1 MGCFSGLE
9 VMALIR
15 KGQMTDI
22 DIVARDILGSLV
34 SRDNFFDVAIS
45 MHSCPKELRIWCE
58 KES

>member
-1 MGCFSGLE
+1 
-9 VMALIR
+9 MALIR

-22 DIVARDILGSLV
+22 DIVARDILESLL
-34 SRDNFFDVAIS
+34 SRDNFFDLAIS